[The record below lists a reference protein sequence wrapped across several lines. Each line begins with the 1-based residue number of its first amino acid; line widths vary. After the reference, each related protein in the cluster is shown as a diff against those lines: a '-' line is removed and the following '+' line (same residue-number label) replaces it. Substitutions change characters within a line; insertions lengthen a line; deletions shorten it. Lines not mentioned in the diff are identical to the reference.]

1 MKNDYIRSLY
11 SYGFS
16 SIDFCFYKTNLSVCF
31 KPWIVNSSLG
41 ENQYDSKKFIVT
53 TISTE
58 STASLYYLAQK
69 IIAGE
74 AKTPLQYV
82 IECNKQATLR
92 FEFDGE
98 NTVLIIEKNGEK
110 IVFGFLIDQYCVK
123 EEGKVV
129 TKPIHSGLIAFTEI
143 LQAYLI
149 AVSADRQQEQRVGTE
164 GGMPQMSIPST
175 RWR

>member
-11 SYGFS
+11 SQGFS

-31 KPWIVNSSLG
+31 RPWIMNSSLG
-41 ENQYDSKKFIVT
+41 ENQYDAKKFIVT

-74 AKTPLQYV
+74 AKTPLLYV
-82 IECNKQATLR
+82 IECNRQATLR

-110 IVFGFLIDQYCVK
+110 IVFGFVTHQYMVK
-123 EEGKVV
+123 EEGRVI
-129 TKPIHSGLIAFTEI
+129 TKTIHCGLVAFTEI

-149 AVSADRQQEQRVGTE
+149 AVSADRQQEQRDGAE
-164 GGMPQMSIPST
+164 GGVAQVSMSSSG
-175 RWR
+175 WR